1 MAIFDYQNSDNTFKI
16 QDNNYVAVAVDGFY
30 NNFIDC
36 FGMLPKT
43 TKLVDKGISYYKS
56 DDKNIRVPGHVK
68 FKSAK
73 TANILTNADT
83 LYQLDSAHLYILGNY
98 ANTSIKTTE
107 ILNYT
112 PRLYA
117 QLVPLA
123 DLIQTAINAGCTQF
137 WTAKYM
143 FGLYDTPPYGYSFIP
158 LDTTLIS
165 SLTGQYALVYY
176 AMYTNNFGAEQTM
189 LAENNGSA
197 VTDYYDTFIPFI
209 GQETGT
215 AKVAKG
221 KLLMLPYIRQFISRK
236 FNGTIYGWL
245 RGLQSQEYNYLIGQ
259 AGGLGDID
267 GLLWSGINHIVGT
280 TAGDI
285 SPNPFMYSTSSST
298 SYDNW
303 ANLMLKT
310 SPANGVRYSI
320 ITADLDTWA
329 KIFNGSGMAWSYDL
343 DKVIAPDDSGLNKPT
358 IPGQPDNPVDD
369 GDGDGDNISDGV
381 TYPTVGYTP
390 TAARYMYAL
399 TDSKV
404 KDTSNYLFSQTFLDD
419 VRRLWTNPGDYIIDL
434 SYYPVNFAESR
445 LTFAPALDGSPVYI
459 GNLNSGVIG
468 KEIVGG
474 STAIYGGYVDITNY
488 YNSYLDYAPNT
499 SISIYIPYI
508 GVRPLDI
515 DLVTGHRVHL
525 MYYLDLGTGQFIAAL
540 GLDGDIS
547 QDELGRFS
555 GSIGK
560 PLAQYCGNMA
570 IHIPLNG
577 TSQNAYILNSAVQ
590 ATQILTSAG
599 ALAGGVATGN
609 IAGVVGGAGGV
620 VGAVKSPIIKEEVQG
635 TLTPATGL
643 YSPQTAY
650 LIINRPKTAE
660 PSTFKDKQGY
670 TSCYAGTV
678 SNFTGFLQCAAVE
691 IPATGTMTEEEQQ
704 EIINLLTGGIYCG

>member
-1 MAIFDYQNSDNTFKI
+1 MSISLLNWRDNPGNIRIQNPDLLTPCLTAVNNSAIAANYNSWGQSCSTWDIMSIIDKNLRIPIYNGNITLYPDSYLISNSKAA
-16 QDNNYVAVAVDGFY
+16 QWRN
-30 NNFIDC
+30 NNFGTGLQTKFSANAVVLDYMPRLHIELMPLRDYLDLIQPTSNP
-36 FGMLPKT
+36 FTWAYNTGLFIANDSSDRGWNFTRKSYGDFYDKSSGYYVVKT
-43 TKLVDKGISYYKS
+43 ISWYTNNNDGSTQTLLSSGGISSNQNNQSYLCKYDVGIPLTITKYPQSTSPIKS
-56 DDKNIRVPGHVK
+56 D
-68 FKSAK
+68 
-73 TANILTNADT
+73 
-83 LYQLDSAHLYILGNY
+83 YILGY
-98 ANTSIKTTE
+98 YSRFFAR
-107 ILNYT
+107 
-112 PRLYA
+112 P
-117 QLVPLA
+117 
-123 DLIQTAINAGCTQF
+123 AINLTSDDNIYGC
-137 WTAKYM
+137 
-143 FGLYDTPPYGYSFIP
+143 GLY
-158 LDTTLIS
+158 
-165 SLTGQYALVYY
+165 
-176 AMYTNNFGAEQTM
+176 TNAGLHQVMLKGAGNM
-189 LAENNGSA
+189 
-197 VTDYYDTFIPFI
+197 
-209 GQETGT
+209 
-215 AKVAKG
+215 
-221 KLLMLPYIRQFISRK
+221 
-236 FNGTIYGWL
+236 
-245 RGLQSQEYNYLIGQ
+245 
-259 AGGLGDID
+259 
-267 GLLWSGINHIVGT
+267 
-280 TAGDI
+280 I
-285 SPNPFMYSTSSST
+285 SPDWYWGGSTSSY
-298 SYDNW
+298 SYTRRPTALIRYATKEVW
-303 ANLMLKT
+303 ERLL
-310 SPANGVRYSI
+310 NG
-320 ITADLDTWA
+320 
-329 KIFNGSGMAWSYDL
+329 GGCAWSYDL
-343 DKVIAPDDSGLNKPT
+343 DKVTAPDDSGLHKPT
-358 IPGQPDNPVDD
+358 TPGQPVNPVDD

-381 TYPTVGYTP
+381 TYPIVGYTP

-404 KDTSNYLFSQTFLDD
+404 KDTSNYLFSQTFLND

-459 GNLNSGVIG
+459 GNLNSGVTG

-650 LIINRPKTAE
+650 LIVNRPKTAE

-691 IPATGTMTEEEQQ
+691 IPATGTMTAEEQQ

>member
-1 MAIFDYQNSDNTFKI
+1 MAYSDEWANCAGAARVQNTD
-16 QDNNYVAVAVDGFY
+16 YVASDYVATLKRAIAGDY
-30 NNFIDC
+30 NNWGNGESVFTSVSIYDKY
-36 FGMLPKT
+36 LRVP
-43 TKLVDKGISYYKS
+43 TKLPFNQSS
-56 DDKNIRVPGHVK
+56 
-68 FKSAK
+68 
-73 TANILTNADT
+73 
-83 LYQLDSAHLYILGNY
+83 YILSCHGGSNY
-98 ANTSIKTTE
+98 QTE
-107 ILNYT
+107 ILNRYT
-112 PRLYA
+112 GATRPFFRRKGDVPEESTALDYMPRAYVVLKSVQELIDTYQSA
-117 QLVPLA
+117 SNPLIWAWISNGFSIGTSAPRGWSYDKLDLSTFYDIMAGYYVIDSITFYTNKNDGTEQEIIGRIGRTSDKAEFTVTYDNIIPLNVAMGDNKGIAYFGYYSHLVPNYLYTSSNIINTYIIRGGMTYSGLIKSAFITGAGDYVNKLA
-123 DLIQTAINAGCTQF
+123 SGYFYTGGSGSQISSKPADPLLDLQCSTLDNWRLLLNAGGC
-137 WTAKYM
+137 
-143 FGLYDTPPYGYSFIP
+143 
-158 LDTTLIS
+158 
-165 SLTGQYALVYY
+165 
-176 AMYTNNFGAEQTM
+176 
-189 LAENNGSA
+189 
-197 VTDYYDTFIPFI
+197 
-209 GQETGT
+209 
-215 AKVAKG
+215 
-221 KLLMLPYIRQFISRK
+221 
-236 FNGTIYGWL
+236 
-245 RGLQSQEYNYLIGQ
+245 
-259 AGGLGDID
+259 
-267 GLLWSGINHIVGT
+267 
-280 TAGDI
+280 
-285 SPNPFMYSTSSST
+285 
-298 SYDNW
+298 
-303 ANLMLKT
+303 
-310 SPANGVRYSI
+310 
-320 ITADLDTWA
+320 
-329 KIFNGSGMAWSYDL
+329 AWSYDL
-343 DKVIAPDDSGLNKPT
+343 DKVTAPDDSGLQNPT
-358 IPGQPDNPVDD
+358 TPGQPKNPVDD

-459 GNLNSGVIG
+459 GNLNSGVTG

-474 STAIYGGYVDITNY
+474 STAIYGGFVDITNY

-590 ATQILTSAG
+590 ASQILTSAG

-660 PSTFKDKQGY
+660 PSTFKDTQGY

-678 SNFTGFLQCAAVE
+678 SNFTGFLQCSAVE
-691 IPATGTMTEEEQQ
+691 IPATGTMTEQEQQ